1 MSQNM
6 DRICQNLWAN
16 FPIYEDIFKIPEA
29 KMLDKIGSICIYI
42 WLLTNMDQYAVTNR
56 TLRAYGIGAQL
67 HIYLIK
73 YISVVFDR

>member
-1 MSQNM
+1 
-6 DRICQNLWAN
+6 
-16 FPIYEDIFKIPEA
+16 
-29 KMLDKIGSICIYI
+29 MLDKIGSICMHI